1 MAHSLMRLR
10 ASLLN
15 TPHLIDRNSFNA
27 INSYLTERNKV
38 GIPKLDDGEDDD
50 GFPKPPEQ
58 PHYFSDTK
66 TGILYVDGPL
76 TNKTTGWEAYCG
88 GTSYESLKLQMEDYV
103 AYGVKTVA
111 MIVSS
116 GGGEAFAMQDSAN
129 YVRKLADDN
138 GITILGYAEG
148 CAASAGYGWLC
159 VADEIITARD
169 SQLGSIGVLIQL
181 INDSKAL
188 EMNGYERTFI
198 HAGED
203 KVPFDDDGSFTEAFK
218 SDLQD
223 KVDTLYEDFTNHVAE
238 HRGIS
243 QQAVKDTEAN
253 MYLAK
258 DAIERGLADKIM
270 TLEEFYE
277 YLADFAQ
284 SKLEGNK
291 MGNPSKNRIFSFM
304 QKEDV
309 TEMVKLEELQAQ
321 LASAQEQVA
330 SMPALTSK
338 LAEMT
343 ASLQEKEA
351 SLKEMMTRLEGIE
364 TAKAEAAV
372 AQRKAT
378 LSALLPEDKVE
389 ESMSMYAGMDD
400 ATFSFVTSQLQ
411 ATKDALAASGLMAEV
426 GGEGVEQEAKAPEA
440 GSPEDIVAKG
450 KAAAQKL
457 RK

>member
-1 MAHSLMRLR
+1 MSHSVMRLR

-27 INSYLTERNKV
+27 INTYLTERNTV
-38 GIPKLDDGEDDD
+38 GIPKTDDGDD
-50 GFPKPPEQ
+50 GCLPKPPEQ
-58 PHYFSDTK
+58 THYFADTK

-88 GTSYESLKLQMEDYV
+88 GTSYESLKSQMEDFV
-103 AYGVKTVA
+103 SYGVKTVA

-169 SQLGSIGVLIQL
+169 SQMGSIGVLIQL

-223 KVDTLYEDFTNHVAE
+223 KVDTLYEDFTNHVAD

-291 MGNPSKNRIFSFM
+291 MGTPSKNRIFSFM

-309 TEMVKLEELQAQ
+309 TEMAKLEELQAQ
-321 LASAQEQVA
+321 LATAQEQVA
-330 SMPALTSK
+330 SMPAL
-338 LAEMT
+338 
-343 ASLQEKEA
+343 ASQIEAMKAAMVEKETA
-351 SLKEMMTRLEGIE
+351 MQALAAKLEGIE
-364 TAKAEAAV
+364 VAKAEAAV
-372 AQRKAT
+372 AQRKLT
-378 LSALLPEDKVE
+378 LSSLLPEDKVE
-389 ESMSMYAGMDD
+389 ESMSMYAGLDD

-426 GGEGVEQEAKAPEA
+426 GGEGVEEEVEAPSANSAEGIRLAGIAAAKAM
-440 GSPEDIVAKG
+440 
-450 KAAAQKL
+450 